1 MLILVHGNG
10 FELDSLLRRQVQS
23 KIESSMSR
31 FENRIGTVKAYLA
44 DLNGPKNGIDKSI
57 RLVIGVQKKRA
68 VVLDE
73 RGENWLSMLDSVSDR
88 ASYTISK
95 LIARHRRHRKRSSA
109 ALDD

>member
-10 FELDSLLRRQVQS
+10 FELDPSLRDQVQT
-23 KIESSMSR
+23 KIASSLSR
-31 FENRIGTVKAYLA
+31 FHDRIGSINAYLA

-57 RLVIGVQKKRA
+57 RLVIDLQKKPV

-73 RGENWLSMLDSVSDR
+73 KGGQWQALLESVADR

-95 LIARHRRHRKRSSA
+95 VISRSRKHRRRT
-109 ALDD
+109 